1 MHTDTVLSSRP
12 CAPVRVPGPL
22 CPVLSL
28 GADMDGLGLIWDLP
42 ATVPPHQ
49 RLGFALAVH
58 ASGGLFLLVDAERGF
73 LSVERI
79 ARCTAALTLART
91 QGAYRTGYAFAQL
104 VEALGYDERD
114 TRGFDL
120 LDRADCG
127 APAAFVAGFGAAVAQ
142 SLETDVM
149 RVVGGALAAPV
160 PLVERLRCW
169 IDGHDAAALVGE
181 NPMQEAVWQ
190 P

>member
-1 MHTDTVLSSRP
+1 MHTDTLLPVRP
-12 CAPVRVPGPL
+12 CSPARLPGPL

-28 GADMDGLGLIWDLP
+28 GADMDGLGLIWTLS
-42 ATVPPHQ
+42 ASVPPHQ
-49 RLGFALAVH
+49 RHAFALAVH
-58 ASGGLFLLVDAERGF
+58 ESGGLSLLIDADRGF

-104 VEALGYDERD
+104 VEALGYGERD
-114 TRGFDL
+114 TWGFEL
-120 LDRADCG
+120 LDSADCG

-142 SLETDVM
+142 SLENDVM
-149 RVVGGALAAPV
+149 RVVCGALAAPV

-169 IDGHDAAALVGE
+169 IDAHGTTFLVGE
-181 NPMQEAVWQ
+181 DLMQEALWQ